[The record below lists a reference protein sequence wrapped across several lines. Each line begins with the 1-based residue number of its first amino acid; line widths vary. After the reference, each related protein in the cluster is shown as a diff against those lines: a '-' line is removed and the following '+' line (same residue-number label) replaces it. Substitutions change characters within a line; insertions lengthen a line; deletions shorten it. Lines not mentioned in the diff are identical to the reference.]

1 VSTDE
6 TRASGDLGR
15 DEPTLAAAPSSET
28 PEGAT
33 PDGPTLFS
41 PRRAPS
47 PSGVRSSVAD
57 RYVVGEEIGRGGM
70 GVVEAWTDPRIG
82 REVAAKVLLR
92 DEPEPRA
99 RFLHEARTQGSLT
112 HPSIVPVHDLASLED
127 GRPFFT
133 MQRVHGVT
141 LAAIFA
147 DRQSGRFS
155 KRKLLEA
162 LARIAL
168 AVDYAHAQGVV
179 HRDLKPANLM
189 LGEFGEVYVLDWGI
203 ARKIEETTAE
213 ALRASVA
220 PAAPGMT
227 ATGTLLGTPGYMSPE
242 QARGAGETV
251 DARSDVYALGCVLF
265 EILSETP
272 LHRGTRVTELLV
284 STLEAGTERS
294 PTKRAPAAEI
304 PPELDALTMRA
315 TDPDPEARLD
325 TSRMLAEGIER
336 YLEGDRDV
344 TLRTTVAQQ
353 HARAAARLSDIALG
367 KARTGG
373 ARSDADMEDAR
384 RKALAEV
391 GRAVALMPQHPL
403 ALATL
408 VALLTEP
415 PKRIPE
421 EVQRELDELRV
432 QQVRVG
438 GRTGAVAYGVA
449 TSMMLGLIALGRLP
463 ISGATLGT
471 AALFAIAAAT
481 SFSFSRL
488 AHPAPRHSLIMLG
501 ISTIALASLSTLTG
515 PLIGTPTA
523 LCVNTMVFA
532 ISNDRA
538 VRRWVVAFGGIG
550 VVLPLLAEV
559 VGLAPP
565 SFRFE
570 AGTLVILP
578 QALPLEPISL
588 LVIGFV
594 FVATV
599 VLGSIALAPFR
610 DDLDDA
616 QQKSRVLAWQL
627 RQFVPTGTPAQ
638 ASVPP
643 REKKV

>member
-1 VSTDE
+1 VT
-6 TRASGDLGR
+6 TSGDKEISR
-15 DEPTLAAAPSSET
+15 DEQPTLAAPLEPSTLKT

-33 PDGPTLFS
+33 PDGPTLFA
-41 PRRAPS
+41 PRRPAAS
-47 PSGVRSSVAD
+47 PDARRSVAE

-133 MQRVHGVT
+133 MQRVRGVT
-141 LAAIFA
+141 LASIFA
-147 DRQSGRFS
+147 DRASGRFT

-203 ARKIEETTAE
+203 ARKLEDPGDAPP
-213 ALRASVA
+213 RASA
-220 PAAPGMT
+220 PPEAPGLT
-227 ATGTLLGTPGYMSPE
+227 ASGTLLGTPGYMSPE
-242 QARGAGETV
+242 QARGATDSV

-265 EILSETP
+265 EILAGSP
-272 LHRGTRVTELLV
+272 LHRGAKVTELLV
-284 STLEAGTERS
+284 STLGDGERS
-294 PTKRAPAAEI
+294 PTKRAPGEEI
-304 PPELDALTMRA
+304 PPELDALAMRA
-315 TDPDPEARLD
+315 TDPDREERLD
-325 TSRMLAEGIER
+325 TARILAEGIER

-344 TLRTTVAQQ
+344 ALRTTVAQQ
-353 HARAAARLSDIALG
+353 HARSAARLSDIALG

-373 ARSDADMEDAR
+373 ARTDAEVEDAR
-384 RKALAEV
+384 RQALAEV
-391 GRAVALMPQHPL
+391 GRAVALMPRHPL

-415 PKRIPE
+415 PKNVPE
-421 EVQRELDELRV
+421 EVRRELDELRV
-432 QQVRVG
+432 KHVRVG
-438 GRTGAVAYGVA
+438 GRTGAAAYGLATVVVIGLLMLGRLPLSPGPIATVILFGLSAA
-449 TSMMLGLIALGRLP
+449 TSFAFSRLARPTPRHSLMMLGL
-463 ISGATLGT
+463 STL
-471 AALFAIAAAT
+471 
-481 SFSFSRL
+481 
-488 AHPAPRHSLIMLG
+488 
-501 ISTIALASLSTLTG
+501 ALASLTTLSG

-523 LCVNTMVFA
+523 LAVNTMVFA
-532 ISNDRA
+532 ISNDRG
-538 VRRWVVAFGGIG
+538 VRRWIVLAGAVG
-550 VVLPLLAEV
+550 VLLPLLAELS
-559 VGLAPP
+559 GLLPP
-565 SFRFE
+565 SFRFVD
-570 AGTLVILP
+570 GTLVILP

-588 LVIGFV
+588 VVIGLV

-599 VLGSIALAPFR
+599 VLGSLALSPFR

-616 QQKSRVLAWQL
+616 QEKSSVLAWQL
-627 RQFVPTGTPAQ
+627 RQFVPTGSP
-638 ASVPP
+638 
-643 REKKV
+643 EKKR